1 VNHQALIVGTVKH
14 RRANPNDGA
23 LDFQASS
30 SELVKPLHIPTNR
43 IARAKQEC
51 LKMHGAK
58 CKHRG
63 IERSYDCKQM
73 LNRWGKKSE
82 FIFKGNADPEF
93 ADPAKFVQAGKAP
106 SQGYTSHEKPH

>member
-1 VNHQALIVGTVKH
+1 
-14 RRANPNDGA
+14 
-23 LDFQASS
+23 
-30 SELVKPLHIPTNR
+30 
-43 IARAKQEC
+43 
-51 LKMHGAK
+51 
-58 CKHRG
+58 
-63 IERSYDCKQM
+63 M